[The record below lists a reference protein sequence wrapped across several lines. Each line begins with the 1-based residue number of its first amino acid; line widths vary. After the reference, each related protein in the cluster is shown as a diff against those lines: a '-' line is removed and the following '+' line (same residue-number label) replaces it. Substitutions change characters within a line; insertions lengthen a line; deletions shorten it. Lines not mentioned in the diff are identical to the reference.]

1 MKFIKPYV
9 LPRPF
14 SGFNIPIAIQTSF
27 IKSYAEQNSYT
38 FTLPLTELTTSNTYN
53 SLDNL
58 LSTTKIKDI
67 GIVSIMILP
76 VMNKKL
82 MDRLFK
88 KYKNKQF
95 VFHAILESKVL
106 SLSQIKEWA
115 DEIRDLKLLTSDYS
129 LNVS

>member
-9 LPRPF
+9 MPRPF

-58 LSTTKIKDI
+58 LSSTKIKDI

-76 VMNKKL
+76 IMNKKL

-88 KYKNKQF
+88 KHKKKQF

-115 DEIRDLKLLTSDYS
+115 DEIRDLKLLTSDYNF
-129 LNVS
+129 NVS

>member
-9 LPRPF
+9 MPRPF

-27 IKSYAEQNSYT
+27 IKSYAEQNRYT
-38 FTLPLTELTTSNTYN
+38 FTLPITELTTSNTYN

-58 LSTTKIKDI
+58 LSSTKIKDI

-76 VMNKKL
+76 IMNKKL

-88 KYKNKQF
+88 KHKKKT
-95 VFHAILESKVL
+95 ICISC
-106 SLSQIKEWA
+106 
-115 DEIRDLKLLTSDYS
+115 YS
-129 LNVS
+129 